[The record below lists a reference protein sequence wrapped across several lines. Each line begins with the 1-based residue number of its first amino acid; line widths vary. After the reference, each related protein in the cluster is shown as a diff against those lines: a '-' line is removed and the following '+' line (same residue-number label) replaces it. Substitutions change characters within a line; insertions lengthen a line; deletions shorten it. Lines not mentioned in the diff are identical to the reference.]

1 VVGVSEDKR
10 AAIAA
15 LCAKHGVARLEVFGS
30 ALRDDFRPGESA
42 VDLLVEFAP
51 HEGYAL
57 VDAYF
62 GLLDD
67 LRALLGTDVDLLM
80 TDAVRDRH
88 VAREIERTKQLLYA
102 A

>member
-1 VVGVSEDKR
+1 MVDVLEDKR
-10 AAIAA
+10 PAIAA

-30 ALRDDFRPGESA
+30 ALRNDFRPGESD

-67 LRALLGTDVDLLM
+67 LRALPNTES
-80 TDAVRDRH
+80 TCS
-88 VAREIERTKQLLYA
+88 
-102 A
+102 

>member
-1 VVGVSEDKR
+1 MVDVLHDKQQ
-10 AAIAA
+10 AIAE
-15 LCAKHGVARLEVFGS
+15 LCARHGVARLDVFGS
-30 ALRDDFRPGESA
+30 ALRDDFRPGES
-42 VDLLVEFAP
+42 DIDFLVEFAP

-67 LRALLGTDVDLLM
+67 LRALLGTDVDLVM
-80 TDAVRDRH
+80 ADAVKNRYI
-88 VAREIERTKQLLYA
+88 AREIENTRQPLYA